1 MVIMDYHFPTE
12 LIQDN
17 IFSFV
22 NPDELECLVV
32 EYTIGHR
39 IVTLQVYDPNLR
51 TTKRLVFLGVSY
63 FSGPLNWPGANFK
76 FMSWKE
82 TIQFFSE
89 LHDTSKLREAEEYIQ
104 KEASKHFKLYMVTAV
119 KPKMETT
126 IVARNG
132 FVDES
137 STKTIS

>member
-1 MVIMDYHFPTE
+1 MEHHFPSE
-12 LIQDN
+12 KIQYN

-22 NPDELECLVV
+22 NPDELECLVA
-32 EYTIGHR
+32 EYTVGHR

-51 TTKRLVFLGVSY
+51 TTKHLVFLGVGY
-63 FSGPLNWPGANFK
+63 FSGPLNWTGANFK
-76 FMSWKE
+76 LMSWKE

-104 KEASKHFKLYMVTAV
+104 RDASKHLKLSTVSAV
-119 KPKMETT
+119 KPKME
-126 IVARNG
+126 IRIFAGNG

-137 STKTIS
+137 SKKTMP